1 MKVLCVTLMEKSR
14 GYIRSSFP
22 WVLRVRRFV
31 VIEGPSKITPLTINV
46 NEETQSSLM
55 KTAIYISPLSVTEDH
70 VCDHETA
77 YTLFKKIEDR
87 QKVTICK

>member
-46 NEETQSSLM
+46 KEETIFPNEDSN
-55 KTAIYISPLSVTEDH
+55 IYKFIISN
-70 VCDHETA
+70 
-77 YTLFKKIEDR
+77 
-87 QKVTICK
+87 